1 MTTTL
6 RKPTTTVRVGA
17 ASRTATTLTFI
28 AIIAATIASI
38 GGLAVHRL
46 YTDDTA
52 WATAALRGG
61 DLVTLV
67 LIVPGLIAATLLARR
82 GSVRALLVWGGLLGY
97 GVYNFAFYVFGAA
110 FNDLFLLHVIAFSA
124 SVFALIAWA
133 TQLDTAAI
141 ARRFDARRPH
151 RAVAVL
157 LIAVAAVFATLWTTF
172 SIIYAATGHLTLGAA
187 TLAGMHLVFALDLS
201 VMAPSMAVGGIWLWR
216 GKPWGNVAATALCV
230 FGTAYQANLAV
241 AGVFQTN
248 AGVDGAKLVDLI
260 GVGVLVAFAAAAA
273 AMLRRAR

>member
-6 RKPTTTVRVGA
+6 RKTTTTVRVGA
-17 ASRTATTLTFI
+17 ASRTATTLTFV

-38 GGLAVHRL
+38 GGLAVHGL
-46 YTDDTA
+46 YTDDTT

-141 ARRFDARRPH
+141 ARRFDVRTPH

-157 LIAVAAVFATLWTTF
+157 LIALAAVFATLWTTF
-172 SIIYAATGHLTLGAA
+172 SIIYAATGHL
-187 TLAGMHLVFALDLS
+187 
-201 VMAPSMAVGGIWLWR
+201 
-216 GKPWGNVAATALCV
+216 
-230 FGTAYQANLAV
+230 
-241 AGVFQTN
+241 
-248 AGVDGAKLVDLI
+248 
-260 GVGVLVAFAAAAA
+260 
-273 AMLRRAR
+273 